1 MISLSTDNR
10 MLGYELLDA
19 FPNISHFVTT
29 RFGGYGK
36 GNYASFNCTS
46 YTGDDAETVRR
57 NRELLVGSLSV
68 SPVRLIIPRQVH
80 GTEIRI
86 IDSPESFS
94 SDMLEGVDA
103 LITSCPGYCLCIS
116 TADCV
121 PLLLYDKR
129 QHVVAAIHAGWR
141 GTVEKIVNKTLQLM
155 KSSFQTHPIDII
167 ACIGPSISIESF
179 EVGNEVYDTFR
190 DKGFNMDTISRRNE
204 ETQKYHI
211 NLWEANKTQLT
222 DFGVPESQIECAGI
236 CTYINHETFF
246 SARRLGIHSGRTL
259 SGIML
264 NPQS

>member
-1 MISLSTDNR
+1 
-10 MLGYELLDA
+10 MLGYELFDA

-29 RFGGYGK
+29 RNGGYSK
-36 GNYASFNCTS
+36 GNYASLNCTS
-46 YTGDDAETVRR
+46 YTGDDSEAVHR
-57 NRELLVGSLSV
+57 NQKLLINSMHQKPLH
-68 SPVRLIIPRQVH
+68 LIIPRQVH

-94 SDMLEGVDA
+94 ADMLEGVDA
-103 LITSCPGYCLCIS
+103 LITSQPGYCLCVS

-141 GTVEKIVNKTLQLM
+141 GTVESIVSKTLQM
-155 KSSFQTHPIDII
+155 MRHSFQTQPVDIV
-167 ACIGPSISIESF
+167 ACIGPSISVESF
-179 EVGNEVYDTFR
+179 EVGNEVYDTFSR
-190 DKGFNMDTISRRNE
+190 KGFTMNKISQWNE
-204 ETQKYHI
+204 KTQKYHI
-211 NLWEANKTQLT
+211 NLWEANKMQLT

-236 CTYINHETFF
+236 CSYINNETFF

-264 NPQS
+264 NPH